1 VQLQCGKQSLD
12 LSQPKIMGILNVTT
26 DSFSDGGRY
35 FENGQLNLDL
45 ALRQAEAMVA
55 AGAAI
60 IDVGGE
66 STRPG
71 AESVSEAEELDRV
84 VPIIEKIKRTLDVI
98 VSVDTSNPVVM
109 EACAQVGA
117 GLINDVRALQRPGAI
132 DKVVSLG
139 LPVCLMHMQ
148 GEPGTM
154 QQNPVY
160 NDVVYE
166 VSEFL
171 LARATACM
179 AAGLSSKQII
189 LDPGFGFGKTLDHNL
204 KLLRQLGELCDTGF
218 PVLAGLSRKSMLAK
232 MLNRSVD
239 QRLPGSLA
247 LAMLA
252 VQQGAKILRVHD
264 VAATQ
269 DVLQIWTAFQHN
281 SSPFADQ

>member
-109 EACAQVGA
+109 EACAQMGA

-132 DKVVSLG
+132 DKVISLG

-160 NDVVYE
+160 NDVAYE

>member
-1 VQLQCGKQSLD
+1 
-12 LSQPKIMGILNVTT
+12 M
-26 DSFSDGGRY
+26 
-35 FENGQLNLDL
+35 
-45 ALRQAEAMVA
+45 
-55 AGAAI
+55 
-60 IDVGGE
+60 
-66 STRPG
+66 
-71 AESVSEAEELDRV
+71 
-84 VPIIEKIKRTLDVI
+84 
-98 VSVDTSNPVVM
+98 
-109 EACAQVGA
+109 GA

-171 LARATACM
+171 LARATACI